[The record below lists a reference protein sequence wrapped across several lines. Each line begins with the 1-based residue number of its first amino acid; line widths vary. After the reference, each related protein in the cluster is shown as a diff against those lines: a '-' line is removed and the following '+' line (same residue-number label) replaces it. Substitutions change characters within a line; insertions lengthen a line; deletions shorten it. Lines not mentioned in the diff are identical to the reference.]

1 MNVKIFK
8 QQDVMKAFEQ
18 GKKEGIRLSLDAIL
32 STVTLKLQDK
42 HGMDKEELNRLESE
56 VNADFEAVLADR
68 ITLNEIIEAKQQE
81 IGTSEQNSLL

>member
-8 QQDVMKAFEQ
+8 QQDIMKAFEQ

-56 VNADFEAVLADR
+56 VNADFEAVLAGR
-68 ITLNEIIEAKQQE
+68 ITLDEIIEAKKEE
-81 IGTSEQNSLL
+81 IGNEKSEN

>member
-1 MNVKIFK
+1 MNVKVFTRKDIL
-8 QQDVMKAFEQ
+8 KAFEQ

-42 HGMDKEELNRLESE
+42 HGMGKEELNRLESE

-68 ITLNEIIEAKQQE
+68 ITLDEIIEAKKEE
-81 IGTSEQNSLL
+81 IGNEKSEN